1 MKTSL
6 AIALTRL
13 SIAPLSL
20 AALTIAAPVVAQD
33 QVVNVYNWS
42 DYIAEDTVANFQEET
57 GITVNYSTYSSNEEL
72 EARLFTGSSGF
83 DIVVPSGSFLER
95 QIAAELLQPIDKSL
109 LSNYGNLS
117 EVDLANAA
125 AHDPDNTYAIP
136 YMSFTVGIGYNVAAV
151 EERLGADQPIDTW
164 DVLFDPEIAAQL
176 ADCGIA
182 ILDSPSEVVGTAL
195 NYLGLDP
202 NTTAQEDLDQ
212 AEALLLGTRPHVR
225 YFDSARYI
233 DDLASGEICV
243 ALGYSGDVFIAADS
257 AAEGIE
263 VNYVIPRE
271 GALTAY
277 DLLAIPADAPNVA
290 NAHAFI
296 DYIMRPEVTAAI
308 SNYVFYASANEAA
321 TEFVDAEV
329 RDNPGIYPPAEVAEA
344 GFSLKAREAS
354 FDRLLTRAWTRIK
367 TGQ

>member
-1 MKTSL
+1 LTKTPL
-6 AIALTRL
+6 AIALATL
-13 SIAPLSL
+13 VSAVP
-20 AALTIAAPVVAQD
+20 ALFSPALAQD

-42 DYIAEDTVANFQEET
+42 DYIAEDTVANFTAET
-57 GITVNYSTYSSNEEL
+57 GIAVNYSTYSSNEEL
-72 EARLFTGSSGF
+72 EARLFTGNSGF

-95 QIAAELLQPIDKSL
+95 QIAAGLLQPIDRSL
-109 LSNYGNLS
+109 LTNYGNLS
-117 EVDLANAA
+117 EVDLGNAA
-125 AHDPDNTYAIP
+125 VHDPDNVYAVP

-151 EERLGADQPIDTW
+151 TERLGADQPVDTW
-164 DVLFDPEIAAQL
+164 DILFNPEIAARL

-182 ILDSPSEVVGTAL
+182 VLDSPSEVLGTAL

-202 NTTAQEDLDQ
+202 NTTSGDDLAQ
-212 AEALLLGTRPHVR
+212 AEALLLGLRPHIR

-263 VNYVIPRE
+263 VGYVIPRE

-296 DYIMRPEVTAAI
+296 DYILRPEVTAAI
-308 SNYVFYASANEAA
+308 SNYVFYASANAAA
-321 TEFVDAEV
+321 TELVDEEV
-329 RDNPGIYPPAEVAEA
+329 RNNPGIYPSAEVAAA
-344 GFSLKAREAS
+344 GFSLSARPAS
-354 FDRLLTRAWTRIK
+354 FDRLLTRSWTRIK
-367 TGQ
+367 TGA